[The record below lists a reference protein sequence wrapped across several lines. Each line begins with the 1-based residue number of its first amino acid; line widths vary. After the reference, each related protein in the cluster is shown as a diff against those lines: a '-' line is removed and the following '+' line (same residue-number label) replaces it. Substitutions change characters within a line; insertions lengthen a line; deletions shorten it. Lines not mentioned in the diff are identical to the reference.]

1 MIVALA
7 DAMARLGSFSPGNRS
22 SCWRPSTCQILA
34 RDGWTKPASARRST
48 RARVARC
55 ADLKRGGKLAGA
67 VDPEDETRW
76 EHRGRG
82 PEDIHLVVAGGGAG
96 GHSPSFRPGAAIATR
111 WRSQRR
117 SDDAEDPRSD
127 RRRRRRLDV
136 AVAKRVG
143 GLDGKVLGLL
153 HNGKV
158 NGDRLLD
165 LVREQLAAR
174 YQLRDIVVVSK
185 PSASRVADPAVLDR
199 LARECDA
206 VVTAI
211 GD

>member
-1 MIVALA
+1 MTLKILDPMVAA
-7 DAMARLGSFSPGNRS
+7 D
-22 SCWRPSTCQILA
+22 
-34 RDGWTKPASARRST
+34 
-48 RARVARC
+48 
-55 ADLKRGGKLAGA
+55 
-67 VDPEDETRW
+67 E
-76 EHRGRG
+76 
-82 PEDIHLVVAGGGAG
+82 
-96 GHSPSFRPGAAIATR
+96 AT
-111 WRSQRR
+111 
-117 SDDAEDPRSD
+117 
-127 RRRRRRLDV
+127 DV

-165 LVREQLAAR
+165 LVREQLASR
-174 YQLRDIVVVSK
+174 YQLRAIVVVSK